1 MTQITFCTIFNKKVT
16 HVLKYLFR
24 LIKGQMSF
32 GNVFE
37 IPVIVPLPLS
47 AAEKALCYSGGRV
60 GHGPFVTW
68 FCKAQR
74 PCSFLTVFSAFLK
87 TYPALNTR
95 QFHEFFSAKSLLINN
110 FLVSGCILTEKKHT
124 SIDIYQLFSVVKNVC
139 TAK

>member
-1 MTQITFCTIFNKKVT
+1 MTQITFCTIFNQKVT

-87 TYPALNTR
+87 TYPALNTH
-95 QFHEFFSAKSLLINN
+95 QFHEFFPRSHYLSIISLYPDAFWQKKNILVLIFTSF
-110 FLVSGCILTEKKHT
+110 FL
-124 SIDIYQLFSVVKNVC
+124 
-139 TAK
+139 